1 MRLKRIAF
9 KAFIILLVAVSTP
22 LLHQTVSFSKTQVL
36 SLSSN
41 ARSSEADQLL
51 QQGIEQFQSGQF
63 EAAKQSNQQALTIYQ
78 DVGDS
83 LRDNSPNVA
92 NPSLTAT
99 LTRKSWVQSLN
110 NLGLFLYKEGQLKE
124 AERTLRNGIQ
134 VWESLGARLDSSDA
148 DKMSILET
156 QATTYRLL
164 QKVLIAQNKIDTAL
178 EIAERS
184 RTLAFMELLAAR
196 SNEAPTVAS
205 MIPPPTIKQIQQI
218 AKTQNAT
225 LVEYSLIYDH
235 LDELGQPQ
243 IQESELF
250 IWVIQPTGEVT
261 FRKSD
266 LKPLWQGQTTT
277 LAAFVNTVRQ
287 FLAEGEGS
295 VGNYQ
300 RKKVRPFEQL
310 YQVLIEPIADKLP
323 TNPEARVIFI
333 PQKSLFMI
341 PFAPLQD
348 AFGKYLIEQH
358 TILTAPAIMLLSL
371 THQHRQHIPKSVK
384 EWLVVGDPEPM
395 PLNFRPLP
403 AAKQEALA
411 IASLMN
417 TQAITGKV
425 ATKAEILQR
434 MPSSRVIHLAT
445 HAILDERQGLDSAI
459 ALSAASTDNG
469 WLTASEILDLKLS
482 AELVVLSAC
491 NTGRGSITGDGFI
504 GLSSSVILSGASSA
518 IVTLWSI
525 PDSPTAF
532 LMKTFYQ
539 QLQQNP
545 DKAQALRQAMLT
557 TMKKRPAL
565 RDWAAFTLIGE
576 AE

>member
-9 KAFIILLVAVSTP
+9 TTLIILLVAVSTP
-22 LLHQTVSFSKTQVL
+22 WLHQALSFSKTHL
-36 SLSSN
+36 LALASD
-41 ARSSEADQLL
+41 ARSSEAD
-51 QQGIEQFQSGQF
+51 
-63 EAAKQSNQQALTIYQ
+63 A
-78 DVGDS
+78 
-83 LRDNSPNVA
+83 PNVA
-92 NPSLTAT
+92 NASLTLTPT
-99 LTRKSWVQSLN
+99 LAPKSWGQSLN
-110 NLGLFLYKEGQLKE
+110 NLGLVLYKKGQLKE
-124 AERTLRNGIQ
+124 AERTLRDGIQ
-134 VWESLGARLDSSDA
+134 VWESQGARLDGSDA
-148 DKMSILET
+148 DKISIIET

-164 QKVLIAQNKIDTAL
+164 QKVLIAQNKIDAAL
-178 EIAERS
+178 EIAERG
-184 RTLAFMELLAAR
+184 RTLAFVQLLATR

-205 MIPPPTIKQIQQI
+205 MIPPATIEQIQQI

-243 IQESELF
+243 AQESELF

-266 LKPLWQGQTTT
+266 LKPLWQGKTTT
-277 LAAFVNTVRQ
+277 LAQFVNSVRQ
-287 FLAEGEGS
+287 FLAEGRWN
-295 VGNYQ
+295 VGNYRQ
-300 RKKVRPFEQL
+300 KIRPFEQL
-310 YQVLIEPIADKLP
+310 HQVLIQPIADKLP
-323 TNPEARVIFI
+323 TNPEAHVIFI
-333 PQKSLFMI
+333 PQQSLFMI
-341 PFAPLQD
+341 PFSPLQD
-348 AFGKYLIEQH
+348 ASGEYLIEQH

-371 THQHRQHIPKSVK
+371 THQQRQRIPESVK
-384 EWLVVGDPEPM
+384 EWLVVGNPEPM
-395 PLNFRPLP
+395 PQDFRPLP

-411 IASLMN
+411 IASLMK

-425 ATKAEILQR
+425 ATKTEILQR

-445 HAILDERQGLDSAI
+445 HAILDESQGLGSAI
-459 ALSAASTDNG
+459 ALSASSTDNG

-491 NTGRGSITGDGFI
+491 NTGRGRITGDGFI

-518 IVTLWSI
+518 IVSLWSI

-532 LMKTFYQ
+532 LMKEFYHH
-539 QLQQNP
+539 LQQNP